1 MRSRLCLSSVLPV
14 SSLAQIDDD
23 DDRSGGDDPVLTA
36 LVQRLSE
43 RSAAGAD
50 GGVSA
55 AQTG

>member
-14 SSLAQIDDD
+14 SSLAQIDD